1 MTNLNS
7 WTRRRWTNFRQG
19 HSVYLIFAL
28 TFANFILIFHR
39 LLIQRVEFLSE
50 IFSNLLTFALVF
62 VIIYI
67 PLAVLIGHWHRKT
80 QLKIEMELMYRQSPL
95 LAKWFRVL
103 FDMQTGKATKEEI
116 ESTRN
121 LLKAIEDGKDM
132 IKDDK
137 NP

>member
-1 MTNLNS
+1 LTDFNS
-7 WTRRRWTNFRQG
+7 WSRRRWTNFRQG

-39 LLIQRVEFLSE
+39 LLIERVEFLSE
-50 IFSNLLTFALVF
+50 VFSSLWVFALVF
-62 VIIYI
+62 VLIYI
-67 PLAVLIGHWHRKT
+67 PSAVLIGHWHRKT
-80 QLKIEMELMYRQSPL
+80 QLKIEMELLYRQSPL

-116 ESTRN
+116 ENTRR
-121 LLKAIEDGKDM
+121 LLKAIEEGKDM

-137 NP
+137 DS

>member
-1 MTNLNS
+1 MTNINNFA
-7 WTRRRWTNFRQG
+7 RRRWTNFRQG

-39 LLIQRVEFLSE
+39 LLIERVEFLSE
-50 IFSNLLTFALVF
+50 IFSSLWVFAIVF
-62 VIIYI
+62 VLIYI

-116 ESTRN
+116 ENTRN
-121 LLKAIEDGKDM
+121 LLKAIEDGKDR
-132 IKDDK
+132 IEEDK
-137 NP
+137 P

>member
-1 MTNLNS
+1 MS
-7 WTRRRWTNFRQG
+7 IIRFGRRRWLNFRHG
-19 HSVYLIFAL
+19 HSIYLIFAL

-39 LLIQRVEFLSE
+39 LLIERIDFLSD
-50 IFSNLLTFALVF
+50 IFSSLWVFAVVF
-62 VIIYI
+62 ILIYI
-67 PLAVLIGHWHRKT
+67 PVAILLGHWHRKT
-80 QLKIEMELMYRQSPL
+80 QLKVEMEMIERSNPL

-103 FDMQTGKATKEEI
+103 YDMQTGKATKEEI

-121 LLKAIEDGKDM
+121 LLKAIEEGKDM